1 VKRALAALTLAFS
14 FAAHAL
20 PVEVSA
26 EYRLTNLGIT
36 IGHVNETFVRTGD
49 RYAIKSTTRSEGALK
64 LILDDSVTLES
75 RGMVNSE
82 GLRPLEFE
90 QRRAGNSSR
99 DVRAVFDWNKGV
111 LQSTFRGEVSEIAL
125 PKATQDRVSVM
136 YQFMSVDPR
145 AVPRVEMYM
154 SNGRKVELYTYRFV
168 DEVRVKTPAGDFDT
182 FHYERVTS
190 GPKDAHTEIWL
201 AKDQHNIPVRVV
213 FDDPRGLK
221 LEQTLLAL
229 KVR

>member
-1 VKRALAALTLAFS
+1 MKRTLAALSLAFS

-20 PVEVSA
+20 PAEVAA

-36 IGHVNETFVRTGD
+36 IGIVNETFQRTGD
-49 RYAIKSTTRSEGALK
+49 RYAIKSTTRSEGPLK
-64 LILDDSVTLES
+64 VILDDSITLES
-75 RGMVNSE
+75 RGVVNGE

-99 DVRAVFDWNKGV
+99 DVRAVFDWDKGV
-111 LQSTFRGEVSEIAL
+111 LQSMFRGETTEVPL

-136 YQFMSVDPR
+136 YQFMSVDAR
-145 AVPRVEMYM
+145 ALPRVEMHM

-182 FHYERVTS
+182 YHYERVTS
-190 GPKDAHTEIWL
+190 GPKEAHTEIWL
-201 AKDQHNIPVRVV
+201 AKDQHNLPVRVV

-221 LEQTLLAL
+221 LEQTLLTL

>member
-1 VKRALAALTLAFS
+1 MKRTLAALSLAFS

-20 PVEVSA
+20 PAEVAA

-36 IGHVNETFVRTGD
+36 IGIVNETFQRTGD
-49 RYAIKSTTRSEGALK
+49 RYAIKSTTRSEGPLK
-64 LILDDSVTLES
+64 VILDDSITLES
-75 RGMVNSE
+75 RGVVNGE

-99 DVRAVFDWNKGV
+99 DVRAVFDWDKGV
-111 LQSTFRGEVSEIAL
+111 LQSMFRGETTEVPL
-125 PKATQDRVSVM
+125 PKATQDRVSVL
-136 YQFMSVDPR
+136 YQFMNVDAR
-145 AVPRVEMYM
+145 ALPRVEMHM

-182 FHYERVTS
+182 YHYERVTS
-190 GPKDAHTEIWL
+190 GPKEAHTEIWL
-201 AKDQHNIPVRVV
+201 AKDQHNLPVRVV

-221 LEQTLLAL
+221 LEQTLLTL